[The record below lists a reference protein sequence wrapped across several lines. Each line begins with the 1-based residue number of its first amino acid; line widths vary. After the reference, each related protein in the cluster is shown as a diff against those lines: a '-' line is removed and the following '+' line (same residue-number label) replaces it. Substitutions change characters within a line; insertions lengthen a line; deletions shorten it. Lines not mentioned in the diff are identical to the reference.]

1 MAAVVSWYGPLI
13 DLSAA
18 ASHVGGFVQ
27 LLAVVRRVL
36 PHQVTRN
43 PKSDIRLCGGASLAG
58 EGRAFRFWA
67 CVYYDVSLRGG
78 LFSLCS

>member
-13 DLSAA
+13 DLSEA

-36 PHQVTRN
+36 PHQVMRN

-58 EGRAFRFWA
+58 ESIWILGVRV
-67 CVYYDVSLRGG
+67 CVL
-78 LFSLCS
+78 

>member
-27 LLAVVRRVL
+27 LLAVVRRIL

-58 EGRAFRFWA
+58 ESIWILWG
-67 CVYYDVSLRGG
+67 CVYCDMSLRGG

>member
-27 LLAVVRRVL
+27 LLAVVRRIL
-36 PHQVTRN
+36 PHQVMRS
-43 PKSDIRLCGGASLAG
+43 PEPYIQLCSCASW
-58 EGRAFRFWA
+58 RAFGEWG
-67 CVYYDVSLRGG
+67 VLWYVLEGLS

>member
-36 PHQVTRN
+36 PHQVMRN
-43 PKSDIRLCGGASLAG
+43 PKSDIRQ
-58 EGRAFRFWA
+58 
-67 CVYYDVSLRGG
+67 LRRR
-78 LFSLCS
+78 